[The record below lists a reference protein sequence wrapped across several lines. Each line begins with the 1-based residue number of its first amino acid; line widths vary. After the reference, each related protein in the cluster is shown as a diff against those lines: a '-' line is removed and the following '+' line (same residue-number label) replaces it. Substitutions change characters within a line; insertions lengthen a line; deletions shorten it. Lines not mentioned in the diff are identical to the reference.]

1 MPDVQGALDVFLS
14 ENLINKNSILIG
26 HGLEN
31 DLNVMR
37 LFHNKVIDTAIL
49 YSKTKF
55 KVSLKNLAFE
65 VLSRKI
71 QNGEHDSSQ
80 DAIATMDVVKVK
92 IGISPSQNKWEK

>member
-1 MPDVQGALDVFLS
+1 M
-14 ENLINKNSILIG
+14 IG

-37 LFHNKVIDTAIL
+37 IIHRSIIDTAIL
-49 YSKTKF
+49 YSKGKY

-65 VLSRKI
+65 FLSRKI
-71 QNGEHDSSQ
+71 QSGEHDSSE

-92 IGISPSQNKWEK
+92 NGIPLDQKDWD